1 MLKLV
6 LTVIAVAGLNGCT
19 TRGGHQSPEVQT
31 EPTPVSRALAD
42 KQRQCLSEKRR
53 MEIALRDSEKQV
65 DDLQK
70 KLDVLLAIDRE
81 LRSQKAR

>member
-1 MLKLV
+1 MLTATAL
-6 LTVIAVAGLNGCT
+6 AGLSACA
-19 TRGGHQSPEVQT
+19 TRGEQQAPEAQA
-31 EPTPVSRALAD
+31 ESTPVSRAAAD

-81 LRSQKAR
+81 LRSKKNR

>member
-1 MLKLV
+1 
-6 LTVIAVAGLNGCT
+6 
-19 TRGGHQSPEVQT
+19 
-31 EPTPVSRALAD
+31 
-42 KQRQCLSEKRR
+42 

-81 LRSQKAR
+81 LRSKKNR